1 MLTPRT
7 GDTREQILEAA
18 TALFS
23 ASGLEA
29 VTFDAVASR
38 LGITKQAVIY
48 WFPSKV
54 ALLSAL
60 ALPSLRAEARVAI
73 DAATKA
79 SCSKEAARA
88 VVRALIAFHLAD
100 LPRFRLLYLSPQVG
114 VTTVARK
121 AAAELVRQIHPV
133 TAEMYAAVAAALDD
147 GPEARATAVALH
159 MAALGHIL
167 MVALTDAIGDP
178 LRHEPKILAAR
189 LADVLAAGVGYHS
202 EIVS

>member
-1 MLTPRT
+1 MPEPKT
-7 GDTREQILEAA
+7 GETREHILEAA
-18 TALFS
+18 ASLFR
-23 ASGLEA
+23 AGGLEA
-29 VTFDAVASR
+29 VTFDAVAAR

-79 SCSKEAARA
+79 STSSDAARA
-88 VVRALIAFHLAD
+88 VVGALISFHLAD
-100 LPRFRLLYLSPQVG
+100 LPRFRLLYMSPQIG
-114 VTTVARK
+114 VTAVARK

-133 TAEMYAAVAAALDD
+133 TAEMYAAVAAALGDRPD
-147 GPEARATAVALH
+147 AREIAVTLH

-178 LRHEPKILAAR
+178 LRHEPEILAAR
-189 LADVLAAGVGYHS
+189 LADVLAAGVGDHS
-202 EIVS
+202 EIVA